1 MIWEST
7 DQFGNMYVGVSD
19 ASDWTQA
26 AEHIRALVAEL
37 AARQDTFIVSYDTDF
52 GDLNG
57 PHPDQVT
64 HVLQMPWLSGQ
75 PEAQTHIERAI
86 EQAARD
92 LCVTVT
98 ARPA

>member
-1 MIWEST
+1 MTWEST
-7 DQFGNMYVGVSD
+7 DQFGNMYVAVSD
-19 ASDWTQA
+19 ATNWTQA
-26 AEHIRALVAEL
+26 ADHIRALLTEL
-37 AARQDTFIVSYDTDF
+37 AARQDTFIVTYDTDF

-75 PEAQTHIERAI
+75 PEAAIHIEQTIA
-86 EQAARD
+86 QAARD